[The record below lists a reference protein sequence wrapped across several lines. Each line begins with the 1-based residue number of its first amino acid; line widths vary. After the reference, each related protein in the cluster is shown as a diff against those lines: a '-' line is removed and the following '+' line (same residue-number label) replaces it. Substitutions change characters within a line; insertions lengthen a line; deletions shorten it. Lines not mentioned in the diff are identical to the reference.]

1 MTPQFLWSYLT
12 HFSSVQHFYIPEN
25 VRKPLVFWCF
35 QGVQKCNTG
44 LNGLN
49 NRTVS
54 SDTHLET
61 WLNVCS
67 GVKKLSWTF
76 GRFVSALLKSIFMY
90 LYYQY
95 QFFILRVPLS
105 PRAPLRERVFCG
117 NGSRISAADYFRE
130 KAQSWMFDQFLNT
143 LLNSILMSLYYQ
155 YNYSFFINLFC
166 YFIIPLL

>member
-1 MTPQFLWSYLT
+1 MTLDY
-12 HFSSVQHFYIPEN
+12 
-25 VRKPLVFWCF
+25 
-35 QGVQKCNTG
+35 
-44 LNGLN
+44 NGLN
-49 NRTVS
+49 NRTMS
-54 SDTHLET
+54 SDMHSGT

-76 GRFVSALLKSIFMY
+76 DRFLSALLKSIFMY
-90 LYYQY
+90 LYYQYY

-105 PRAPLRERVFCG
+105 PRAPLREGAFCG

-130 KAQSWMFDQFLNT
+130 KAQSWMFDQFLNA

-166 YFIIPLL
+166 YFIIPLLYHYYSF

>member
-1 MTPQFLWSYLT
+1 MTLDY
-12 HFSSVQHFYIPEN
+12 
-25 VRKPLVFWCF
+25 
-35 QGVQKCNTG
+35 
-44 LNGLN
+44 NGLN
-49 NRTVS
+49 NRTMS
-54 SDTHLET
+54 SDMHSGT

-76 GRFVSALLKSIFMY
+76 DRFLSALLKSIFMY
-90 LYYQY
+90 LYYQYY

-105 PRAPLRERVFCG
+105 PRAPLREGVFCG

-130 KAQSWMFDQFLNT
+130 KAQSWMFDQFLNA

-166 YFIIPLL
+166 YFIIPLLYHYYSF